1 MEGYPANPLIP
12 PGFINSTTPFFFPQ
26 PQVTQV
32 LTTPAFVYVSPEGS
46 DDPANVGSV
55 TSPFATIS
63 NALFYVTTVS
73 PIFPVP
79 LSSPVCIFVAPGIY
93 TGGFSV
99 PDNVYLIGPSNS
111 PAPVVITSSIFASPV
126 SSSATIGL
134 MNLTLQALEVAGAF
148 YDVNVDV
155 TNCVIQTE
163 TIFSALTIAPLSLL
177 INVNVR
183 LSECVVRAT
192 DENNANL
199 ISATASE
206 LVTLTLD
213 RCELVSEAE
222 EGEMINMIGNLT
234 IRNSSLTNIAT
245 SSTFEPLIAVSSGAT
260 LTPVVTLEG
269 SVLKYTDLQTDVAGN
284 KLALKFNTDGQPIT
298 ASMTNCTISIHLG
311 AGQTNIVKNIGG
323 DVVTLSQSANS
334 CLLDGRDIDTTNIT
348 LPTVAF
354 LQDSPSSVYQA
365 TYYKSAVQNL
375 TSGNTDLTFD
385 EEGSWNN
392 ANGYITHTGGTA
404 DFTVVQA
411 GLYQLECFAGVLA
424 NGGTWTGTTNKSITI
439 DITRAPAAEAAII
452 SQSAVIASGSNYNQ
466 CVSSTFNL
474 EAGDVINCR
483 LNNIFTGGPP
493 QALGVQNTID
503 LNTWFSWRFVG
514 SGSGGGGV
522 GVLSASAGT
531 GIGITGTS
539 NITIENNGVLSITDG
554 TASSV
559 GIITMSGGTGV
570 EVLNGSPAGTFTFN
584 NTGVVSLELLT
595 GNVGLVAGDGIS
607 VTTDPPPGGNT
618 ISIANTGVLTLVPGT
633 NITITGDTPQNPT
646 VSYVP
651 TPPAVQAA
659 TTTGLLPGNANTLY
673 ILTSGATQNFTTA
686 GLGAGDAG
694 KVWYVKNGSSADIA
708 IEADGVAIAGQTST
722 LHDLTMNVNSS
733 IQVLYWSGTTLT
745 MY

>member
-1 MEGYPANPLIP
+1 MEGYPANPLVP
-12 PGFINSTTPFFFPQ
+12 PGYINSFTPFFFPQ
-26 PQVTQV
+26 PQITQV
-32 LTTPAFVYVSPEGS
+32 LTTPSFVYVSPEGS

-126 SSSATIGL
+126 SSSSTIGL

-177 INVNVR
+177 INVNVH

-199 ISATASE
+199 ISAIASE

-245 SSTFEPLIAVSSGAT
+245 STTLDPLIVLTSGAT
-260 LTPVVTLEG
+260 LVPVLTLEG

-284 KLALKFNTDGQPIT
+284 KLALKFDTGGQPIT
-298 ASMTNCTISIHLG
+298 ASMTNCTISVHLG
-311 AGQTNIVKNIGG
+311 AGETNIVKNIGG

-348 LPTVAF
+348 LTAVAF
-354 LQDSPSSVYQA
+354 LQDTPGVSGAPFQA
-365 TYYKSAVQNL
+365 TYYKSANQNL
-375 TSGNTDLTFD
+375 VNGSTDITFD
-385 EEGSWNN
+385 LSGAWSN
-392 ANGYITHTGGTA
+392 AGGYITHTDGTTA
-404 DFTVVQA
+404 FTVVEA
-411 GLYQLECFAGVLA
+411 GLYQLEWNTTISA
-424 NGGTWTGTTNKSITI
+424 NGATWVASPSNKFISIDVVRSPT
-439 DITRAPAAEAAII
+439 AEQAII
-452 SQSAVIASGSNYNQ
+452 GQSAFMASGTNYAQ
-466 CVSSTFNL
+466 SVCSTFNL

-483 LNNIFTGGPP
+483 VVIDFTGGPP
-493 QALGVQNTID
+493 RALALANTID
-503 LNTWFSWRFVG
+503 LNTWFTWRFVG

-539 NITIENNGVLSITDG
+539 NITIENTGVLSITNGDS
-554 TASSV
+554 TAT
-559 GIITMSGGTGV
+559 GIVTLENGTGI
-570 EVLNGSPAGTFTFN
+570 EVTSGSPGSFVIN
-584 NTGVVSLELLT
+584 NTLPGFVAT
-595 GNVGLVAGDGIS
+595 GTISQTGFTQETVGPATGQYFK
-607 VTTDPPPGGNT
+607 T
-618 ISIANTGVLTLVPGT
+618 ISIPGMWSNGIIVGT
-633 NITITGDTPQNPT
+633 TSGTPAVCASAWITTIIPIQDFITIWVDANP
-646 VSYVP
+646 VSSGETWEAHYVIASFG
-651 TPPAVQAA
+651 TAPP
-659 TTTGLLPGNANTLY
+659 
-673 ILTSGATQNFTTA
+673 
-686 GLGAGDAG
+686 
-694 KVWYVKNGSSADIA
+694 
-708 IEADGVAIAGQTST
+708 
-722 LHDLTMNVNSS
+722 
-733 IQVLYWSGTTLT
+733 
-745 MY
+745 